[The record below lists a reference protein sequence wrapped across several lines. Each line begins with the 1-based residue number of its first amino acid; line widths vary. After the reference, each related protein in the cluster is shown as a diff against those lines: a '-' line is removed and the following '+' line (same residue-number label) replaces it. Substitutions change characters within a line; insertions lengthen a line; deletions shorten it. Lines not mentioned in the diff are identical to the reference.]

1 MIARSVI
8 ENIATALTENYRIKV
23 IFRGSDCFA
32 TKKLIVLPSLPD
44 TLPGKLVEMIRGYL
58 DHEVAH
64 ILFSDFSLIEDAA
77 KKGAK
82 EKRPV
87 KFILNAVEDVRIER
101 KMATVYRGC
110 GVNFDKARD
119 LTTKKLKD
127 KWEAATKAGDI
138 DDGGDPIF
146 RTMIFFI
153 LICQTGWDNPFILE
167 YASDVMPLLE
177 HLAPEIEATE
187 SLTDT
192 NDAYDLALKILEKIE
207 TFAHD
212 PELGL
217 KPHPKVG
224 SGGEDDP
231 AVVVRGS
238 AIIEEGD
245 PDATGTP
252 DEAYTEGD
260 KIAPE
265 PEEIYDPTSITVVK
279 PEPEPESEEDS
290 DEDEDKD
297 EDGSDE
303 DSDELEDKEP
313 EPEPL
318 SPFVSDEDEPE
329 EPDIDEGDEGD
340 EGDEDEPDADE
351 DESEEPEEEEDE
363 ETKAA
368 KELKRRLEKALAAD
382 GEREIPSIGH
392 DISDAAK
399 KASGYRPFSTEKDTF
414 EPHPCKD
421 ADLDYYN
428 GLTEKLSGIV
438 TTLRGRLSR
447 ILLSQKRSRWD
458 GNKRK
463 GIINPAQLHQII
475 TKTSD
480 SVYRVRKDGV
490 KLNTAVSILIDLSGS
505 MGGKMEITRQTTALM
520 AETLTKIGIPFEILG
535 FSGDHS
541 SHTPSEGDRKIFN
554 RWGTLDIF
562 YFKKFD
568 EYFGQDQ
575 KKRIGGMAA
584 HRENYDG
591 ESVLFAATRLKARPE
606 RKKIL
611 FVLSDGMPCASRCKS
626 ATLNTHL
633 RSVVR
638 DLERDPSMVLVA
650 FGMRTDAP
658 KHFYSNYLLV
668 NDLQQFPEVLMANL
682 YKTLM

>member
-127 KWEAATKAGDI
+127 RWEAAAKAGDI

-192 NDAYDLALKILEKIE
+192 KDAYDLALKILEKIE
-207 TFAHD
+207 TFAHE

-217 KPHPKVG
+217 VSRPK
-224 SGGEDDP
+224 GGGGDEIDP
-231 AVVVRGS
+231 GVVVRGS
-238 AIIEEGD
+238 KIIEEGD
-245 PDATGTP
+245 PDATGIP

-279 PEPEPESEEDS
+279 PEPESEEDS
-290 DEDEDKD
+290 DEDEPED
-297 EDGSDE
+297 EDESE
-303 DSDELEDKEP
+303 PEPEDK

-318 SPFVSDEDEPE
+318 SPFGSDEDEPE
-329 EPDIDEGDEGD
+329 EPDTD
-340 EGDEDEPDADE
+340 EGDEDESDADE
-351 DESEEPEEEEDE
+351 DESEEEEDE

-368 KELKRRLEKALAAD
+368 KVLKRRLEKALAAD

-399 KASGYRPFSTEKDTF
+399 TVSGYRPYSTEKDTF

-463 GIINPAQLHQII
+463 GIINPAQLHQIV

-575 KKRIGGMAA
+575 KKRIGGMVA

-626 ATLNTHL
+626 GTLNTHL

-638 DLERDPSMVLVA
+638 DLERDPSMALVA

-658 KHFYSNYLLV
+658 KHFYKNYLLV

-682 YKTLM
+682 YKTLT